1 MTLKDTALRGIC
13 WVRQKR
19 EEKKRIWK
27 LTEGLGSE
35 TLQQNMRCISSFL
48 VLHWKKSNIIVW
60 KGISGNKLPPSAW
73 NSKKDTERQKK
84 GQSNLQML
92 LSKPS
97 LKILWLSKALI
108 KKKKQVTTDAICQ
121 PLQQILLYIK
131 RSNVFEMQL
140 FQKPQDSAFR
150 AVQIVLFMLTL
161 ILRQIFCSAL
171 FQLYFIRASAL
182 CHSQNYTPQLE
193 SLRAT
198 QPSPLVQPELKL
210 MPVLPLLSVCSYL
223 KSVMS

>member
-48 VLHWKKSNIIVW
+48 VLHWKKSNIVW
-60 KGISGNKLPPSAW
+60 EGISGNKLPPSAW
-73 NSKKDTERQKK
+73 NSKKDIERQKK

-108 KKKKQVTTDAICQ
+108 KKKKTSYHWCNLSTSPTNLA
-121 PLQQILLYIK
+121 LHKTQQRVWNAAVSK
-131 RSNVFEMQL
+131 TPRQC
-140 FQKPQDSAFR
+140 FQSCPN
-150 AVQIVLFMLTL
+150 
-161 ILRQIFCSAL
+161 CSFHA
-171 FQLYFIRASAL
+171 YFNS
-182 CHSQNYTPQLE
+182 
-193 SLRAT
+193 
-198 QPSPLVQPELKL
+198 
-210 MPVLPLLSVCSYL
+210 
-223 KSVMS
+223 

>member
-1 MTLKDTALRGIC
+1 
-13 WVRQKR
+13 
-19 EEKKRIWK
+19 
-27 LTEGLGSE
+27 
-35 TLQQNMRCISSFL
+35 
-48 VLHWKKSNIIVW
+48 
-60 KGISGNKLPPSAW
+60 
-73 NSKKDTERQKK
+73 
-84 GQSNLQML
+84 ML

-223 KSVMS
+223 EVCDVLEHIYVKKIKTTVGNPTQLPTFHIKADMKADNGFFFFPGNCSKESLFFSSLHLLPDEMRLPAD

>member
-1 MTLKDTALRGIC
+1 MA
-13 WVRQKR
+13 V
-19 EEKKRIWK
+19 
-27 LTEGLGSE
+27 
-35 TLQQNMRCISSFL
+35 
-48 VLHWKKSNIIVW
+48 KS
-60 KGISGNKLPPSAW
+60 
-73 NSKKDTERQKK
+73 TH
-84 GQSNLQML
+84 
-92 LSKPS
+92 
-97 LKILWLSKALI
+97 

-182 CHSQNYTPQLE
+182 CHSQNYAPQLE

-198 QPSPLVQPELKL
+198 QPSPAT
-210 MPVLPLLSVCSYL
+210 
-223 KSVMS
+223 